1 MTCYILAAHVPD
13 FAETLAILMNSG
25 SQIDLSGETF
35 VNQLSSLI
43 QRVEQGDHEDRVCV
57 VDKLRRMYQGI
68 LSTPEQQLQMPD
80 I

>member
-1 MTCYILAAHVPD
+1 MI
-13 FAETLAILMNSG
+13 SG
-25 SQIDLSGETF
+25 SQIDLRGETF

-43 QRVEQGDHEDRVCV
+43 QRVEQGDHEDRAGV

-68 LSTPEQQLQMPD
+68 LPTPEQQLQMPD